1 MRVALEVVC
10 AVLRVGAVL
19 ACACVL
25 WRVCTGTQ
33 GRAAVFMTAGP
44 DIGVAVTKRAGR
56 ASSHTQT
63 VRLPPLELLV
73 LVLGLALTLHVRVV
87 ALSL

>member
-1 MRVALEVVC
+1 MCCAAGGCCAGVRVRA
-10 AVLRVGAVL
+10 L
-19 ACACVL
+19 ACVHRDAGACG
-25 WRVCTGTQ
+25 C
-33 GRAAVFMTAGP
+33 FHAGP